1 MGRHSD
7 YKKVDDIACHDINKG
22 CRRIID
28 TSTPSR
34 RRLRDILR
42 RQARKRL
49 NRGMEKED
57 DDES

>member
-7 YKKVDDIACHDINKG
+7 HKKVDDIAAHDINKG

-34 RRLRDILR
+34 RRLRDVLR

-49 NRGMEKED
+49 SRIVEKEE
-57 DDES
+57 DDEP